1 MKRTVAML
9 LAVMLLL
16 ACLPV
21 SVLAA
26 EGDGI
31 EAVLNCEGM
40 MIPVT
45 FRESD
50 FSRSAY
56 EYNQDLA
63 VLTLCMELTAY
74 SAETKASWGEDGPD
88 DSDIAARRSANI
100 ADAYAKLGFDSAAY
114 YNYGVSLNESSDKA
128 AFSIGQKA
136 LSDGSTLVTAFLRG
150 GGYGSEWVS
159 NFNLTEDAMA
169 QGYHQGFNAA
179 ADKVLAQLTETL
191 AQIPGPVKVW
201 ITSYSRGAAVANLLA
216 GKLDDYALTTDR
228 LAPEDIFAYTFA
240 TPCTVL
246 PVRDPTAERYGN
258 LFNIVNP
265 GDIVTMVPP
274 TAWGY
279 GRYGVTK
286 AFDVDAAEAVLQGVN
301 QAWDKYWETLPEGA
315 FDVATIKQVFS
326 SGDAGK
332 NLRMREGFQLI
343 MDTLTAAYPTED
355 SARTLM
361 GFIREMLL
369 FGNLKEN
376 IDGAW
381 QPAGPEKWLELLNE
395 KYGEESV
402 MATYQAVQA
411 LITEEPFSTLD
422 SVLGTLG
429 FGKYFPLFL
438 TVGTL
443 DGLEMHATLV
453 LILKIL
459 LANAPEYQMTLSIMD
474 TYLADIHWSDWIAG
488 NGPGAVVGNT
498 FGTVFQDGEELK
510 GYAQNLREQVIF
522 GHLPVTYL
530 AWLAQ
535 PEQDTFGFAA
545 EAPGPKA
552 DEPEAPE
559 TEEIEV
565 IGASNWAVE
574 EIREA
579 LAAGLVPA
587 ELQADYRS
595 PVSRLAVSG
604 MFVRLLEAASG
615 KGIAA
620 LLEERGL
627 SLNYEAFTDT
637 DDANVLAMNALG
649 IINGMGEGQFGPGET
664 LTRAQ
669 IAAILNRVAKVLGVE
684 TEGYT
689 HSFTDVAGTWVDQ
702 ELGWPASVGIV
713 NGVGEGRFDPKGV
726 LTAEQA
732 IAISLRCLKALKG
745 A

>member
-1 MKRTVAML
+1 MKKTIAMF

-31 EAVLNCEGM
+31 SAVLNCEGM

-50 FSRSAY
+50 FSGSAY
-56 EYNQDLA
+56 AYNQDLA
-63 VLTLCMELTAY
+63 MLTLCLELTAY
-74 SAETKASWGEDGPD
+74 SAETKLSWGEDGAD

-128 AFSIGQKA
+128 AFSIAQKA

-150 GGYGSEWVS
+150 GGYGGEWVS
-159 NFNLTEDAMA
+159 NFNLTEEAMA

-179 ADKVLAQLTETL
+179 ADKVFAQLTETL
-191 AQIPGPVKVW
+191 AGIPGPVKVW
-201 ITSYSRGAAVANLLA
+201 ITGYSRGAAVANLLA
-216 GKLDDYALTTDR
+216 GKLDDYALATGR

-246 PVRDPTAERYGN
+246 PVNDPTAERYGN
-258 LFNIVNP
+258 IFNIVNP

-286 AFDVDAAEAVLQGVN
+286 VFDVNAGEAVLQAVN
-301 QAWDKYWETLPEGA
+301 RAWDKYWETLPEGA
-315 FDVATIKQVFS
+315 FDVATIKQAFS
-326 SGDAGK
+326 AGDAGK
-332 NLRMREGFQLI
+332 NLQMRDSFQRI
-343 MDTLTAAYPTED
+343 MDTLTQKYPTED
-355 SARTLM
+355 SARAFM
-361 GFIREMLL
+361 GFLREMLL
-369 FGNLKEN
+369 LGNLKEFK
-376 IDGAW
+376 DGSW
-381 QPAGPEKWLELLNE
+381 QPAGPEKWLELLKE

-402 MATYQAVQA
+402 LATYQAVQA

-422 SVLGTLG
+422 TALGTLG
-429 FGKYFPLFL
+429 FGKFFPLFL

-443 DGLEMHATLV
+443 DGLEMHETLV
-453 LILKIL
+453 LVLKIL
-459 LANAPEYQMTLSIMD
+459 LVDASEYAMTLAMMD
-474 TYLADIHWSDWIAG
+474 NYLADIHWSDWIAG

-535 PEQDTFGFAA
+535 PEQDTFGFDA
-545 EAPGPKA
+545 EAAGPKA
-552 DEPEAPE
+552 DEQEAPGAEE
-559 TEEIEV
+559 TEAID
-565 IGASNWAVE
+565 ASGWAVE

-615 KGIAA
+615 KGIDA
-620 LLEERGL
+620 LLEERAL
-627 SLNYEAFTDT
+627 SLNYGAFTDT
-637 DDANVLAMNALG
+637 EDANVLAMNALG
-649 IINGMGEGQFGPGET
+649 IINGMEEGVFGPEET

-689 HSFTDVAGTWVDQ
+689 HSFTDVEGTWVDK
-702 ELGWPASVGIV
+702 ELGWPAESGII
-713 NGVGEGRFDPKGV
+713 NGVGDGRFDPKGI

-745 A
+745 G